1 MKTKILTIVATIL
14 LIFSCR
20 ETESNKLKLNKTFN
34 ASQTDQII
42 EMLGRFDKEICN
54 LEGKQIDDLLACY
67 QSFFLRMQKGIE
79 NGKFD
84 IGISD
89 DNQKMIM
96 EALDEDLRKEFWVDG
111 VSTLNRTLKNASP
124 NHYFLD
130 TIQTILITNGKFL
143 EFLKSDVASISVK
156 AKEYYD
162 RYIEMGTMTPSL
174 EADVITN
181 YSDYDVTDE
190 RVRLLIAVH
199 YLTKNF
205 NNNRRD
211 SSYNELYKE
220 IGKELES
227 RQIDPKIKSDSL

>member
-1 MKTKILTIVATIL
+1 MNIRILSL
-14 LIFSCR
+14 LVTTVFLFSCK
-20 ETESNKLKLNKTFN
+20 ETESNKLKTNKTFD
-34 ASQTDQII
+34 ASQTEQII
-42 EMLGRFDKEICN
+42 EMLDRFDKEICN
-54 LEGKQIDDLLACY
+54 LEGKQIANVVDCY
-67 QSFFLRMQKGIE
+67 QSFFLRMQKGVE

-89 DNQKMIM
+89 DNQKIIM
-96 EALDEDLRKEFWVDG
+96 EALDEDLRKEFWIDG

-143 EFLKSDVASISVK
+143 EFLKSDVAGISVK
-156 AKEYYD
+156 AKEYHD
-162 RYIEMGTMTPSL
+162 RYIEMGTMTPSM
-174 EADVITN
+174 EADIITN

-227 RQIDPKIKSDSL
+227 RHIDR